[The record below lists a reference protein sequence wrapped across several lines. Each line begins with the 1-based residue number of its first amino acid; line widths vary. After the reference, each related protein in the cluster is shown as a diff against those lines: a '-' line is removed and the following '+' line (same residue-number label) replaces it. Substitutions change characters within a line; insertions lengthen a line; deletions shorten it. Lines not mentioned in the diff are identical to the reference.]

1 MQALVKMPHIEI
13 SAKGQIPVKVLSA
26 LKKEFG
32 ENLEINDDDD
42 LVDITITDWYKEM
55 QGKRT
60 PGSAL
65 KGYRLNRGFSQASL
79 AKKIGVTP
87 ANVSDM
93 EHGRRGISKEMA
105 KKLSKVLKA
114 PVERFL

>member
-1 MQALVKMPHIEI
+1 MQALVKTPLIEI
-13 SAKGQIPVKVLSA
+13 TAKGEIPKKVLAA

-32 ENLEINDDDD
+32 NDLEINDDDE
-42 LVDITITDWYKEM
+42 LVDITTTDWYKEM
-55 QGKRT
+55 QEKRT

-65 KGYRLNRGFSQASL
+65 KAYRSNRGFSQGSL
-79 AKKIGVTP
+79 ASELGITP

-93 EHGRRGISKEMA
+93 ENGRRGISKEMA